1 MSQPGV
7 TLALSSGGARG
18 LAHIGVLKVLD
29 RYQIPIRGIAGSSM
43 GGLVGALY
51 CTGYT
56 GLMLEEVAL
65 GIRRS
70 DWLDFSL
77 SKMGVVAGRKL
88 EGLLSL
94 LTRGRRFEECQPP
107 LKVVAVDIES
117 ATPVVIDSGSLARGV
132 RATVSIPGIFSPVIR
147 EGRVLVDGGVLNRV
161 PVDIAR
167 QWPGN
172 VLVAVDVGVELAT
185 KVGSMFDVLFQ
196 TFDIMARQ
204 LRQYQQLDADIV
216 IEPDLTLS
224 RDAHFS
230 QIGTIIAAGEKA
242 AEAAMPSLLALLG
255 TVTADANEGRAL

>member
-1 MSQPGV
+1 
-7 TLALSSGGARG
+7 
-18 LAHIGVLKVLD
+18 
-29 RYQIPIRGIAGSSM
+29 
-43 GGLVGALY
+43 
-51 CTGYT
+51 
-56 GLMLEEVAL
+56 
-65 GIRRS
+65 
-70 DWLDFSL
+70 
-77 SKMGVVAGRKL
+77 
-88 EGLLSL
+88 
-94 LTRGRRFEECQPP
+94 
-107 LKVVAVDIES
+107 VVAVDIES

-132 RATVSIPGIFSPVIR
+132 RATVSIPGIFSPVVH

-161 PVDIAR
+161 PVDVAR

-230 QIGTIIAAGEKA
+230 QIGAIIAAGEKA